1 MDFPILSAIFLL
13 PLMAA
18 FIMCL
23 LPSEAHDSVRRVAA
37 AATGL
42 ALALTVY
49 CYFNYDIT
57 AGGIQFVERIPW
69 ITDLGVAY
77 VVGVDGISLPMLLL
91 TEAIALSAVCN
102 SWHIEKRTKEFYILL
117 MLFIAGLTG
126 TFLACDLFI
135 FLLCYEVVVIPVY
148 IMILIW
154 GSTRRITKEYGAM
167 KLTIFLLMG
176 SGLMLV
182 GVVALYLTAYPAG
195 MRSFDFGALML
206 ASQMGHFS
214 EGFQIFA
221 FFLLLVSFGSLLT
234 LFPLHNW
241 SPDGHASAPTA
252 VSMLHAGVLKKL
264 GGYGLIRIGLLI
276 LPLGARFWA
285 PLIAGLAALT
295 VLYAGYIALAQKDLK
310 YIIGY
315 SSVSHLGYVALGFA
329 ALNVVSIS
337 GAIANMVAHG
347 IMAALFF
354 AQIGYIYEKTHLR
367 SIPELAGL
375 AHYMPHLTFGFMLAG
390 LASVGLPGLSEFVP
404 EVTIFI
410 GTMKVYPVFAVL
422 AISGIIITALY
433 ILRML
438 AKVLFG
444 PEAPRFKDVPDEH
457 GIDLVPLIVLGIL
470 IIGFGIFPDLLMGV
484 IRSGVMPM
492 EEMLNE
498 LNGAPTIL
506 DGFTFAMGG
515 GLR

>member
-1 MDFPILSAIFLL
+1 MGFPILTTIFLL
-13 PLMAA
+13 PLAA
-18 FIMCL
+18 ALIISF
-23 LPSEAHDSVRRVAA
+23 LPRGAHDTVRHVAA
-37 AATGL
+37 GGT
-42 ALALTVY
+42 ALALILTIV
-49 CYFNYDIT
+49 CYVNYDIT
-57 AGGIQFVERIPW
+57 AGGIQFMERVPW
-69 ITDLGVAY
+69 ITDLGVSYA
-77 VVGVDGISLPMLLL
+77 VGVDGISLPMLLI
-91 TEAIALSAVCN
+91 TNAIALSAVCN

-117 MLFIAGLTG
+117 LLFVAGLIG

-148 IMILIW
+148 ILILIW

-167 KLTIFLLMG
+167 KLTMFLLMG
-176 SGLMLV
+176 SGMMLV
-182 GVVALYLTAYPAG
+182 GIVSMYLMAYPAG
-195 MRSFDFGALML
+195 QRTFDFGGLML
-206 ASQMGHFS
+206 ATQMGHFS

-221 FFLLLVSFGSLLT
+221 FFLLLLSFGSLIT

-285 PLIAGLAALT
+285 PLIIALAAIT
-295 VLYAGYIALAQKDLK
+295 VIYAGYIALAQKDLK

-315 SSVSHLGYVALGFA
+315 SSVSHLGYIALGFA
-329 ALNVVSIS
+329 ALNVVSLS
-337 GAIANMVAHG
+337 GAVANMVAHG

-367 SIPELAGL
+367 SVPELAGL

-390 LASVGLPGLSEFVP
+390 LASVGLPGLSGFVP

-410 GTMKVYPVFAVL
+410 GTMKVYPVCAVI
-422 AISGIIITALY
+422 AIAGIIITALY

-438 AKVLFG
+438 AKLLFG
-444 PEAPRFKDVPDEH
+444 PAVPRFASVPDEH
-457 GIDLVPLIVLGIL
+457 GVDLVPLIVLGTL
-470 IIGFGIFPDLLMGV
+470 IVVFGIFPDLLMGV
-484 IRSGVMPM
+484 IRSTILPLEPM
-492 EEMLNE
+492 LDDIST
-498 LNGAPTIL
+498 APTIL
-506 DGFTFAMGG
+506 DGFSYAIGG
-515 GLR
+515 GF